1 VTTPADL
8 ATTAPFFEGMPP
20 SVRRVVVLICQGETN
35 KGIAYELGITERTV
49 RAHMSRAIATL
60 TERGLLRYEDSPR
73 PRMAYLMGL
82 EENRNERHEMS
93 DRISVDQ
100 FGNVTVATDANG
112 DGIRDFK
119 RLQVAGEQGAILATE
134 ARTATVTGATTG
146 TISDPASGSVFV
158 TVTSDDANKI
168 IVLPT
173 PTPGTTVALYVA
185 ATGYELRTSAPA
197 SIAINGGSGANAESA
212 IPASTLTVC
221 VCVSAT
227 AWRCTDQAVDGS
239 VVTTEPAA

>member
-1 VTTPADL
+1 VTTPADRP
-8 ATTAPFFEGMPP
+8 TTAPFFEGMPP

-35 KGIAYELGITERTV
+35 KGIAYDLGITERTV

-100 FGNVTVATDANG
+100 FGTVTVATDANG

-146 TISDPASGSVFV
+146 TISDPASGNVFV
-158 TVTSDDANKI
+158 
-168 IVLPT
+168 P
-173 PTPGTTVALYVA
+173 
-185 ATGYELRTSAPA
+185 
-197 SIAINGGSGANAESA
+197 
-212 IPASTLTVC
+212 
-221 VCVSAT
+221 
-227 AWRCTDQAVDGS
+227 
-239 VVTTEPAA
+239 